1 MHISRSP
8 VQVRNALSLA
18 ALVLGTLAIGELLLA
33 ARPLYA
39 RPGDLVQGMSAQQ
52 LLKKVVDNELAADK
66 NDNSLW
72 MYTSVMRK
80 PGSSAKEIFV
90 ETNHGIL
97 TRRIAEDGKPL
108 DKEQQQ
114 QQIDHLH
121 DVVQDPADAEKTAS
135 DQQNDANQAEDMLRL
150 LPQAL
155 LASYGKRRGDL
166 QALNIKPNPNFQP
179 STHEAKVFQAMSG
192 VIWVDTKEDRLAEID
207 GHLGHRVD
215 FGWGILGHLDRGGRF
230 HVVQH
235 EVAPGHWEIVRLQVD
250 MRGKALFFKSISV
263 QQNETRTDYKIL
275 PQNIT
280 LAQAANMLIH
290 LPSSSSRAAGL

>member
-1 MHISRSP
+1 M
-8 VQVRNALSLA
+8 RNALSLA
-18 ALVLGTLAIGELLLA
+18 ALALGGLVVGGLSFA
-33 ARPLYA
+33 AQPLYA
-39 RPGDLVQGMSAQQ
+39 RRGAAQGMSAQD

-80 PGSSAKEIFV
+80 PGESEKEIFV
-90 ETNHGIL
+90 ETSHGIL
-97 TRRIAEDGKPL
+97 SREIAEDGKPL

-114 QQIDHLH
+114 QQIDHIH
-121 DVVQDPADAEKTAS
+121 DVVRDSADAEKIAHN
-135 DQQNDANQAEDMLRL
+135 QQDDADQAEDMLRL

-166 QALNIKPNPNFQP
+166 QAINIKPNPNFQP
-179 STHEAKVFQAMSG
+179 ASPAAKVFQAMRG
-192 VIWVDTKEDRLAEID
+192 VVWVDTKENRLQEID

-215 FGWGILGHLDRGGRF
+215 FGWGVLGHLDRGGRF
-230 HVVQH
+230 HVVQR

-263 QQNETRTDYKIL
+263 QQDETRTDYKLL
-275 PQNIT
+275 PQDIT
-280 LAQAANMLIH
+280 LAQAADMLIH
-290 LPSSSSRAAGL
+290 QSPSSSRATGQ